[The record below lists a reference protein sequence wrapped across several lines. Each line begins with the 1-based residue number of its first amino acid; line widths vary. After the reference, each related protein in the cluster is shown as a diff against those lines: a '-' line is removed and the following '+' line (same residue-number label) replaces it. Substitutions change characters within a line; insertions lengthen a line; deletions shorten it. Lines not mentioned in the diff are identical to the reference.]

1 MRINFDMDGTIAN
14 LYGVENW
21 LEMLIAHDETPYANA
36 KPLINLSLL
45 ARYLNKIQRKGV
57 EIGVISW
64 LSKNS
69 NDDYD
74 ERVTNA
80 KLRWLKKHLPSVNW
94 DNIVV
99 VPYGTPKENYA
110 LTENDILFDDE
121 EQNRNNWKGFAYTE
135 TEIFTVLKSIA
146 VQTSFLPKVEVKYLP
161 LFGNAAWARAKIF
174 SVFLEKTLDKP
185 TQLWYYNYRKKK
197 GEKNYGNFYY
207 FSTY

>member
-21 LEMLIAHDETPYANA
+21 LEMLIANDETPYTNA
-36 KPLINLSLL
+36 KPLVNLSLL
-45 ARYLNKIQRKGV
+45 ARYLNKVQKKGV

-69 NDDYD
+69 NDDYN

-80 KLRWLKKHLPSVNW
+80 KLRWLKKHLPSVKW
-94 DNIVV
+94 DNIVI

-121 EQNRNNWKGFAYTE
+121 EPNRKNWKGFAYKE
-135 TEIFTVLKSIA
+135 TEIFQVLKSIDLL
-146 VQTSFLPKVEVKYLP
+146 SPKVEV
-161 LFGNAAWARAKIF
+161 A
-174 SVFLEKTLDKP
+174 
-185 TQLWYYNYRKKK
+185 
-197 GEKNYGNFYY
+197 
-207 FSTY
+207 

>member
-99 VPYGTPKENYA
+99 VHYGTPKENYA

-146 VQTSFLPKVEVKYLP
+146 V
-161 LFGNAAWARAKIF
+161 
-174 SVFLEKTLDKP
+174 
-185 TQLWYYNYRKKK
+185 
-197 GEKNYGNFYY
+197 
-207 FSTY
+207 

>member
-36 KPLINLSLL
+36 KPLVNLSLL

-121 EQNRNNWKGFAYTE
+121 EQNRNNWKGFAYKE

-146 VQTSFLPKVEVKYLP
+146 
-161 LFGNAAWARAKIF
+161 
-174 SVFLEKTLDKP
+174 
-185 TQLWYYNYRKKK
+185 
-197 GEKNYGNFYY
+197 
-207 FSTY
+207 

>member
-36 KPLINLSLL
+36 KPLVNLSLL

-69 NDDYD
+69 NEDYD
-74 ERVTNA
+74 KRVTNA

-146 VQTSFLPKVEVKYLP
+146 V
-161 LFGNAAWARAKIF
+161 
-174 SVFLEKTLDKP
+174 
-185 TQLWYYNYRKKK
+185 
-197 GEKNYGNFYY
+197 
-207 FSTY
+207 

>member
-1 MRINFDMDGTIAN
+1 MRINFDLDGTIAN

-21 LEMLIAHDETPYANA
+21 LEMLIAKDETPYREA
-36 KPLINLSLL
+36 KPLVNLSRL
-45 ARYLNKIQRKGV
+45 ARYLNKIQRMGV

-64 LSKNS
+64 LAKNS
-69 NDDYD
+69 TDEYD

-80 KLRWLKKHLPSVNW
+80 KLRWLKKHLPSVKWNS
-94 DNIVV
+94 IVV

-146 VQTSFLPKVEVKYLP
+146 V
-161 LFGNAAWARAKIF
+161 
-174 SVFLEKTLDKP
+174 
-185 TQLWYYNYRKKK
+185 
-197 GEKNYGNFYY
+197 
-207 FSTY
+207 

>member
-36 KPLINLSLL
+36 KPLVNLSLL
-45 ARYLNKIQRKGV
+45 ARYLNKIQKKGV

-64 LSKNS
+64 LSKTS
-69 NDDYD
+69 NADYD

-80 KLRWLKKHLPSVNW
+80 KMRWLKKHLPSVKW
-94 DNIVV
+94 DSVVV

-146 VQTSFLPKVEVKYLP
+146 
-161 LFGNAAWARAKIF
+161 
-174 SVFLEKTLDKP
+174 
-185 TQLWYYNYRKKK
+185 
-197 GEKNYGNFYY
+197 
-207 FSTY
+207 

>member
-36 KPLINLSLL
+36 KPLVNLSLL
-45 ARYLNKIQRKGV
+45 ARYLNKIQKKGV

-64 LSKNS
+64 LSKTS
-69 NDDYD
+69 NADYD

-80 KLRWLKKHLPSVNW
+80 KLHWLKKHLPSVKW
-94 DNIVV
+94 DSVVV

-146 VQTSFLPKVEVKYLP
+146 
-161 LFGNAAWARAKIF
+161 
-174 SVFLEKTLDKP
+174 
-185 TQLWYYNYRKKK
+185 
-197 GEKNYGNFYY
+197 
-207 FSTY
+207 

>member
-1 MRINFDMDGTIAN
+1 MRINFDLDGTIAN

-21 LEMLIAHDETPYANA
+21 LEMLIAKDETPYREA
-36 KPLINLSLL
+36 KPLVNLSRL
-45 ARYLNKIQRKGV
+45 ARYLNKIQRMGV

-64 LSKNS
+64 LAKNS
-69 NDDYD
+69 TDEYD

-80 KLRWLKKHLPSVNW
+80 KLRWLKKHLPSVKWNS
-94 DNIVV
+94 IVV

-146 VQTSFLPKVEVKYLP
+146 VQTSFLPIVEVKYLP
-161 LFGNAAWARAKIF
+161 LFGNCGRAEKI
-174 SVFLEKTLDKP
+174 S
-185 TQLWYYNYRKKK
+185 KK
-197 GEKNYGNFYY
+197 GLTNGCFCGIITIVKERR
-207 FSTY
+207 